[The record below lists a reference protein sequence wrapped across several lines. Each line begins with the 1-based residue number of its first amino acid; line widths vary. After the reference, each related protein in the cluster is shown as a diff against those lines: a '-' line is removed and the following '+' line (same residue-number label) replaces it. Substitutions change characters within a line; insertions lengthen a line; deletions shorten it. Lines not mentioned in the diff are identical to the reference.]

1 MPDLPSGTVTFLFT
15 DIEGSTRLLESLG
28 ARYAE
33 VLEQHQRIFRAVV
46 EEAGGREIDTQ
57 GDAFFV
63 AFSRA
68 KDAAAAALAAQSG
81 LQAHEWPEGARVRV
95 RMGLHT
101 AEPVVGEERYIG
113 LGVHRAALICAA
125 GHGGQVLLSGAT
137 QALVEDDLP
146 SGARLLDLGHHRLKD
161 FDRTEHIFQL
171 VGDGLPTDFPALKT
185 LAGQPDE
192 ATPFSG
198 REDALAA
205 AAQAAVEPG
214 RWSRRRIPA
223 VLLALLVIAGAIVA
237 VVALLGRGGTSGVT
251 VVPNS
256 LAVVDPVENRI
267 VYNIKPLGEG
277 PGPIGV
283 GDDGLWILSLNSKT
297 LASVDPRTREL
308 RSTQGIG
315 GTPTNMAVGGRE
327 VWISDSCNS
336 NTNPA
341 LHRYEHGLPENFEEV
356 SLPPAS
362 GEAKPTQTV
371 ACGLAASGES
381 VWAGL
386 TAPASIVH
394 ASVDPALNLAKTVDV
409 VPLAGQANA
418 IGLGEGAVWVASY
431 PNDIVRRIDPRN
443 GKVTASIRV
452 GSGPI
457 AITVA
462 GGAVWVANQNDG
474 SVSRIDPRTNSV
486 IKAISVGAAPSS
498 VAAGTGAVWVA
509 NAGDGT
515 ISRIDVQANVV
526 SSTISVGHRP
536 QGIAVANGYV
546 WVTVR
551 R

>member
-1 MPDLPSGTVTFLFT
+1 MPDLPTGTVTFLFT
-15 DIEGSTRLLESLG
+15 DIEGSTRLLKSLG

-33 VLEQHQRIFRAVV
+33 ALEEHQRILRAAF

-68 KDAAAAALAAQSG
+68 KDAATAALAAQSG
-81 LQAHEWPEGARVRV
+81 LLAHEWPEGARVRV

-113 LGVHRAALICAA
+113 LGVHRAARICAA

-146 SGARLLDLGHHRLKD
+146 AGARLLDLGHHRLKD

-198 REDALAA
+198 REDTLAA
-205 AAQAAVEPG
+205 AAQAAVETG
-214 RWSRRRIPA
+214 RWSRRRISA
-223 VLLALLVIAGAIVA
+223 VLLALLAIAGAIVA
-237 VVALLGRGGTSGVT
+237 VIALLGGGATSSVT
-251 VVPNS
+251 VVPDS
-256 LAVVDPVENRI
+256 LAVVDPVANRI
-267 VYNIKPLGEG
+267 VYDMKPLGEG

-315 GTPTNMAVGGRE
+315 GNPTNMAVGGRE

-341 LHRYEHGLPENFEEV
+341 LIRYEHGLSENIEEV

-418 IGLGEGAVWVASY
+418 IGLGEGAVWVANY
-431 PNDIVRRIDPRN
+431 PNNIVRRIDPRN

-457 AITVA
+457 AISVA
-462 GGAVWVANQNDG
+462 GGAVWVVNQNDG

-498 VAAGTGAVWVA
+498 VAAGAGAVWVA

-515 ISRIDVQANVV
+515 ISRIDLQANVV

>member
-113 LGVHRAALICAA
+113 LGVHRAARICAA

-171 VGDGLPTDFPALKT
+171 VGDGLSTDFPALKT

-267 VYNIKPLGEG
+267 VYNVKPLGEG

-371 ACGLAASGES
+371 ACGLAATGES

-386 TAPASIVH
+386 TAPASIVR

-409 VPLAGQANA
+409 VSLAGQANA

-462 GGAVWVANQNDG
+462 AGAVWVANQNDG

-498 VAAGTGAVWVA
+498 VAAGAGAVWVA

>member
-1 MPDLPSGTVTFLFT
+1 MPDLPTGTVTFLFT
-15 DIEGSTRLLESLG
+15 DIEGSTRLLKSLG

-33 VLEQHQRIFRAVV
+33 VLEEHQRVLRAAF

-81 LQAHEWPEGARVRV
+81 LLAHEWPEGARVRV

-101 AEPVVGEERYIG
+101 AEPLVGEERYVG
-113 LGVHRAALICAA
+113 LGVHRAARICAA

-146 SGARLLDLGHHRLKD
+146 AGARLLDLGHHRLKD

-198 REDALAA
+198 REDTLAA

-214 RWSRRRIPA
+214 RWSRRRILA
-223 VLLALLVIAGAIVA
+223 VLLVLLVIAGAIVA
-237 VVALLGRGGTSGVT
+237 AIALLGGGATSEVT

-256 LAVVDPVENRI
+256 LAVVDPVANRI
-267 VYNIKPLGEG
+267 VDDIKPLGEG

-283 GDDGLWILSLNSKT
+283 GEDGLWILSLNSKT

-308 RSTQGIG
+308 RGTQGIG
-315 GTPTNMAVGGRE
+315 GTPTNMAVAGRE

-341 LHRYEHGLPENFEEV
+341 LIRYEHGLPENIEEV

-394 ASVDPALNLAKTVDV
+394 ASVDPALNLAKTIDV

-418 IGLGEGAVWVASY
+418 IGLGEGATWVADY
-431 PNDIVRRIDPRN
+431 PNNIVRRIDPRN

-457 AITVA
+457 AIGVA
-462 GGAVWVANQNDG
+462 GGAVWVANRNDG

-498 VAAGTGAVWVA
+498 VAAGAGAVWVA

-515 ISRIDVQANVV
+515 ISRIDSETNVV

>member
-1 MPDLPSGTVTFLFT
+1 MPDLPTGTVTFLFT
-15 DIEGSTRLLESLG
+15 DSEGSTRLLKSLG

-33 VLEQHQRIFRAVV
+33 VLEEHQRIVRAVV
-46 EEAGGREIDTQ
+46 EETGGREIDTQ

-113 LGVHRAALICAA
+113 LGVHRAARICAA

-137 QALVEDDLP
+137 QALVQDDLP
-146 SGARLLDLGHHRLKD
+146 AGACLLDLGHHRLKD

-185 LAGQPDE
+185 SAGQPDE

-198 REDALAA
+198 REDTLAT
-205 AAQAAVEPG
+205 AAQAVVEPG

-223 VLLALLVIAGAIVA
+223 VLLALVLIAGAIVA
-237 VVALLGRGGTSGVT
+237 VIALLGEGASSGVT

-256 LAVVDPVENRI
+256 LAVVDPVANRI
-267 VYNIKPLGEG
+267 VYDIKPLGEG

-341 LHRYEHGLPENFEEV
+341 LIRYEQGLPENFEEV

-371 ACGLAASGES
+371 ACGLAASGKS

-394 ASVDPALNLAKTVDV
+394 ASVDPALNLAKTVDA

-418 IGLGEGAVWVASY
+418 IGLGEDALWVASY
-431 PNDIVRRIDPRN
+431 PNNIVRRIDPRT
-443 GKVTASIRV
+443 GKVTATIRV

-457 AITVA
+457 AISVA

-498 VAAGTGAVWVA
+498 LAAGAGAVWVA

-515 ISRIDVQANVV
+515 ISRIDLQANVV